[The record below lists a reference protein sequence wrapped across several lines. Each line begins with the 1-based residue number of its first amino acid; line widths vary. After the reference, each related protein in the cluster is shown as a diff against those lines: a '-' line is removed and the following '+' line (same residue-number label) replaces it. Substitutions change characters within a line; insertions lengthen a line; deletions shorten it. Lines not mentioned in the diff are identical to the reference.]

1 MCFAWQARGFRH
13 VAIYVA
19 GAGVRQGRKNVGR
32 RGGFEEGL
40 KRCVS
45 RGRRRDFVVCDVD
58 V

>member
-1 MCFAWQARGFRH
+1 MCFAWQAQGFRR
-13 VAIYVA
+13 VAKYVA
-19 GAGVRQGRKNVGR
+19 GAGVRKGCKNVGR

-45 RGRRRDFVVCDVD
+45 RGKRSDFALCDVD